1 MDGSVKVTYV
11 DYGNSEELSSTDL
24 RKLDSQ
30 FKEIPITVRL
40 KLMEDSLTA
49 QVWESVPT
57 SHTLLRVFLYYR
69 FRFVVE
75 APVIRGLYLHT
86 R

>member
-1 MDGSVKVTYV
+1 MMNLVFIHRYRSRVDVVNMDGSVKVTYV

-40 KLMEDSLTA
+40 KSME
-49 QVWESVPT
+49 
-57 SHTLLRVFLYYR
+57 YYN
-69 FRFVVE
+69 VV
-75 APVIRGLYLHT
+75 
-86 R
+86 